1 MKITQRQLR
10 RIIREELSKSLRE
23 IDLGDFPGQKDKAS
37 SIISAGTKVRDKKT
51 RLLYTVQSV
60 DSEGVTLLPPDGA
73 GELRVSMDVFEKEY
87 DLD

>member
-10 RIIREELSKSLRE
+10 RIIREELSKSLKE

-51 RLLYTVQSV
+51 RFLYTVQSV
-60 DSEGVTLLPPDGA
+60 DREGVTLLPPDGTEA
-73 GELRVSMDVFEKEY
+73 LRVSMDTFRKEY
-87 DLD
+87 KLD

>member
-10 RIIREELSKSLRE
+10 RIIREELSKSLTE
-23 IDLGDFPGQKDKAS
+23 FDLSPFPGQKDKAD
-37 SIISAGTKVRDKKT
+37 SIISAGTKVRDKNFT
-51 RLLYTVQSV
+51 LYTVQSV

-73 GELRVSMDVFEKEY
+73 GELRVSMSDFEKEY